1 MAFGEIPHPLRFRQ
15 CRHGWGI
22 SRRVGLLS
30 LMKVPTD
37 LRQAPHSLEDPQKHH
52 FHQERGKA
60 VCVGHLDSKFSGLSL
75 GLTHADSTRAGQ
87 SHSRGWCVEAL
98 LGVRVS

>member
-1 MAFGEIPHPLRFRQ
+1 
-15 CRHGWGI
+15 
-22 SRRVGLLS
+22 
-30 LMKVPTD
+30 MKEPTD
-37 LRQAPHSLEDPQKHH
+37 LQQAPHSREDPQKHH

-60 VCVGHLDSKFSGLSL
+60 VCVGHLDSNPPGLNFLQEHLASL
-75 GLTHADSTRAGQ
+75 MGTAQGQGQ